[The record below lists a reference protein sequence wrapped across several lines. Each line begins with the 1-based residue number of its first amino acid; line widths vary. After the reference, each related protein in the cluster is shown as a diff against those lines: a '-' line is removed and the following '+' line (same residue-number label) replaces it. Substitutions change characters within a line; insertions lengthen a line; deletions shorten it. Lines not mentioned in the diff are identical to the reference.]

1 MNADGSNL
9 TRLTN
14 NTFEDLLPA
23 WSPDGETIAFASK
36 RHRNWDI
43 YLMDSDG
50 TRQRRLTRS
59 SARDSNPDWSP
70 DGTRLVF
77 QSNRHRNSDD
87 LYAIESDGSQL
98 ERLTTGPTADW
109 TPAWSPDGSQIAFTI
124 ANYDNGREDIAVL
137 DLETAVIARFVISDS
152 FDIEPDWQPVPVST
166 AP

>member
-1 MNADGSNL
+1 
-9 TRLTN
+9 
-14 NTFEDLLPA
+14 
-23 WSPDGETIAFASK
+23 
-36 RHRNWDI
+36 
-43 YLMDSDG
+43 MDSDG
-50 TRQRRLTRS
+50 TRQRRLTGS

-77 QSNRHRNSDD
+77 QSNRDRNSDD
-87 LYAIESDGSQL
+87 LYAIQSDGSQL
-98 ERLTTGPTADW
+98 ECLTTGPTADW

-152 FDIEPDWQPVPVST
+152 FDIEPDWQPVPVNI